1 MTIHA
6 PQGLCG
12 HVAVLRIS
20 RSHPPRPLQ
29 RKIIFIRG
37 WSVLIS
43 VSSWQLNSRLWKG
56 ISVQAELGSAVCT
69 ILASRPVPRASMVH
83 NSTSI
88 GSHNSVTL
96 LGIPLKDLQELRKKR
111 KEKNQTDAFPPTHKR
126 AISTLPHRAV
136 CLPAVPVLYPKIL
149 EQ

>member
-1 MTIHA
+1 MEIHA

-12 HVAVLRIS
+12 HTAVLHIS

-29 RKIIFIRG
+29 RKIIFIWG

-43 VSSWQLNSRLWKG
+43 VSSWQLNSHLWEG

-83 NSTSI
+83 NPTSI

-96 LGIPLKDLQELRKKR
+96 LGIPLKDLQELRKKE
-111 KEKNQTDAFPPTHKR
+111 KKKNQTDAFPPTHKR
-126 AISTLPHRAV
+126 AISTPTHRVV
-136 CLPAVPVLYPKIL
+136 CLPAAPVLYPKIL

>member
-1 MTIHA
+1 MEIHA

-12 HVAVLRIS
+12 HTAVLHIS

-29 RKIIFIRG
+29 RKIIFIWG

-43 VSSWQLNSRLWKG
+43 VSSWQLNSHLWEG

-83 NSTSI
+83 NPTSI

-96 LGIPLKDLQELRKKR
+96 LGIPLKDLQELRKK
-111 KEKNQTDAFPPTHKR
+111 EKKKVKLMPFHQHTNEQ
-126 AISTLPHRAV
+126 LVHRLTELFA
-136 CLPAVPVLYPKIL
+136 CQPRPFSIPKS
-149 EQ
+149 